1 MRHLDQHLNLK
12 TIFCSD
18 IMLHSMPYNKVQVAS
33 WSRGTDFMPNLTFFI
48 SSIKSKM
55 YATLKNRSR
64 RMSWPRTLSYIC
76 ISLHTHWCTFYTV
89 SQKRIPNI
97 CSCNSSMCS
106 WILITLG
113 RNILYKHTHTQTHTH
128 THTHLFNGPLSRI
141 TRVSRYQKGITNLDF
156 TEARDSSSG
165 ISWVICKQ
173 FAPHSS
179 TPPNQFF
186 YRPDALPDT
195 QPTASKHWRHIIIL
209 YKVCN
214 KMTDCMHPAIN
225 CVLSAKNYQNS
236 TTFMRVRTKNIEDP
250 F

>member
-55 YATLKNRSR
+55 YAALKNRSR

-113 RNILYKHTHTQTHTH
+113 RNILYKHTQTHRHTDTQTHTH
-128 THTHLFNGPLSRI
+128 THLGLHRRYDGSLLVIDESVHVC
-141 TRVSRYQKGITNLDF
+141 RVQFWSCRSGSNCCTARHQGCWVVVRRTSGLLVYARELRYACPQT
-156 TEARDSSSG
+156 
-165 ISWVICKQ
+165 
-173 FAPHSS
+173 
-179 TPPNQFF
+179 
-186 YRPDALPDT
+186 
-195 QPTASKHWRHIIIL
+195 
-209 YKVCN
+209 
-214 KMTDCMHPAIN
+214 
-225 CVLSAKNYQNS
+225 
-236 TTFMRVRTKNIEDP
+236 
-250 F
+250 